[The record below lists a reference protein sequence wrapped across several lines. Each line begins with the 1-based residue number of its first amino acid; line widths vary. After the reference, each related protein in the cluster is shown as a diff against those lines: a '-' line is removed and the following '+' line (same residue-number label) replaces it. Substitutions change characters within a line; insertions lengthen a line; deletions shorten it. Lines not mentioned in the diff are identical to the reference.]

1 MLVVAVIIKR
11 GLLEEDGQSLL
22 DSFICDISQLLSN
35 STHIEVRELN
45 TIYLSI
51 VNSILLI

>member
-35 STHIEVRELN
+35 STHIEVRKFN
-45 TIYLSI
+45 TIYLS
-51 VNSILLI
+51 VANSI